1 MDNKVK
7 ALKNLKKSGGATA
20 AELAELIRLEN
31 SLEQMRISESMKK
44 VTNIRS
50 AAYRL
55 SYDHKMNYSNDK
67 EMIAEFESGLADGFF
82 QLDNKGGKATFL
94 GRNAAGHYEF
104 DVTDGKGILT
114 RMTLDEETYKIYEAM
129 KNGEEF
135 DVNLIKNDNIIRVQD
150 AIDNI
155 NIHRQNL
162 NTRKAD
168 ESFRA
173 QQQKKKQEGK

>member
-1 MDNKVK
+1 
-7 ALKNLKKSGGATA
+7 
-20 AELAELIRLEN
+20 
-31 SLEQMRISESMKK
+31 
-44 VTNIRS
+44 
-50 AAYRL
+50 
-55 SYDHKMNYSNDK
+55 
-67 EMIAEFESGLADGFF
+67 
-82 QLDNKGGKATFL
+82 
-94 GRNAAGHYEF
+94 
-104 DVTDGKGILT
+104 
-114 RMTLDEETYKIYEAM
+114 MTLDEETYKIYEAM

-168 ESFRA
+168 EAFRA